1 VFIQGNELT
10 INYEIKMTLIY
21 IIKLLF
27 AFVTLCLSI
36 QTQAANSINGIRV
49 WPAPDNTRV
58 VFDLIEKPD
67 YKYFSLSS
75 PQRLVL
81 DFNDSKSLISFQNI
95 IKEDHRIKKIRKSKP
110 KNKNSTRIV
119 LELADNFQLTV
130 FPLAPTGQYGN
141 RLVVDLYDKNTNI
154 KKVIN
159 KKSAKSKRD
168 IVVAIVAGHGG
179 DDPGS
184 IGVKGSYEKRITL
197 AIAKKLEKLINNHQG
212 MKAVMIRK
220 SDYYVAHD
228 RKPQLARKNKADL
241 LISIHAD
248 AFTSPKPN
256 GASVLVQST
265 RRANSETA
273 RVIANRQKESE
284 LLGGAGETIKN
295 TEDDNLAITLA
306 DMSKE
311 HTMKSSYEFATHV
324 LKQLKKVTKLHK
336 KQPEG
341 LSLAVLKAPDIPSV
355 LIETGFIS
363 NPKDEKDLNSS
374 IHQQKLAKAI
384 YTAVDSYFIRNS
396 PEGTLLAATKV
407 IDHKI
412 IRGESLSVV
421 AHRYKVSVDHLK
433 KTNNLTSNTVRVGQ
447 TLKIKRV
454 N

>member
-1 VFIQGNELT
+1 MNLSHTFKLVFIFFT
-10 INYEIKMTLIY
+10 MC
-21 IIKLLF
+21 
-27 AFVTLCLSI
+27 VCI
-36 QTQAANSINGIRV
+36 QSHATNSINGLRV

-58 VFDLIEKPD
+58 VFDLVQKPN

-75 PQRLVL
+75 PNRLVI
-81 DFNDSKSLISFQNI
+81 DFKDSKSLISFQNI
-95 IKEDHRIKKIRKSKP
+95 IKEDYRIKKIRKSKP

-119 LELADNFQLTV
+119 LELADSFQLTV
-130 FPLAPTGQYGN
+130 FSLDPTGQYGN
-141 RLVVDLYDKNTNI
+141 RLVVDLYDKNTNDR
-154 KKVIN
+154 KVSN
-159 KKSAKSKRD
+159 KESTSSKRD
-168 IVVAIVAGHGG
+168 TVVAIVAGHGG
-179 DDPGS
+179 EDPGS
-184 IGVKGSYEKRITL
+184 IGSSGSYEKRITL
-197 AIAKKLEKLINNHQG
+197 SIAKKLERLINNHQG

-228 RKPQLARKNKADL
+228 RKPKLARKNKADL

-256 GASVLVQST
+256 GVSVLVQST

-295 TEDDNLAITLA
+295 TKDDNLAKTLA

-311 HTMKSSYEFATHV
+311 HTMKSSYEFATDV
-324 LKQLKKVTKLHK
+324 LNQLQKVTKLHK

-363 NPKDEKDLNSS
+363 NPKDEKNLNSS

-384 YTAVDSYFIRNS
+384 YTAVDRYFIKN
-396 PEGTLLAATKV
+396 PPKGTFLAAAKV
-407 IDHKI
+407 REHNI
-412 IRGESLSVV
+412 IHGESLSVI
-421 AHRYKVSVDHLK
+421 AHRYKVSVAHLK

-447 TLKIKRV
+447 MLKI